1 MIYIL
6 IHSCCSLSLSS
17 YSWKTAFQIFDIKY
31 QIIFLPWYILMKIKV
46 RQIMKKSGQYWIRIY
61 FKTILV
67 LKYIWYTL
75 THLYSFGLDQRFFP
89 LLSFFPPLLMHAFNS
104 WTNSVNEWTLI
115 SLSGSKNSELLI
127 SKFLE
132 PVFWNRALFCF
143 LSLCSFSV
151 SLLDVLSL
159 FKCSFLVLDYPVSF
173 VQHLFKMYLF
183 ILNKAPLFLFFFGN

>member
-1 MIYIL
+1 MV
-6 IHSCCSLSLSS
+6 HPDS
-17 YSWKTAFQIFDIKY
+17 FIF
-31 QIIFLPWYILMKIKV
+31 FWAWSEL
-46 RQIMKKSGQYWIRIY
+46 
-61 FKTILV
+61 
-67 LKYIWYTL
+67 
-75 THLYSFGLDQRFFP
+75 FFP
-89 LLSFFPPLLMHAFNS
+89 FSPLSFFPPLLMHAFNS
-104 WTNSVNEWTLI
+104 WINSVNELTLI

-132 PVFWNRALFCF
+132 PVFWNRALFCFF

-183 ILNKAPLFLFFFGN
+183 ILNKAPLFFVFLAIRSSFQNTMTKNMQKQEKVTEMRNWWKSSVLRHFVRK